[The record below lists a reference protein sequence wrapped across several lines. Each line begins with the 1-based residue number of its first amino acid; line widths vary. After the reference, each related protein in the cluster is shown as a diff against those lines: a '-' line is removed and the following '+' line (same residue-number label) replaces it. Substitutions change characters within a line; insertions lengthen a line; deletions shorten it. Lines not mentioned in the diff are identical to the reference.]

1 VICRILASLSIVTG
15 VAVSFNV
22 VKLDF
27 GIE

>member
-1 VICRILASLSIVTG
+1 VVCRILAALSIVTG

-22 VKLDF
+22 VKPDS